1 MECRDGEGDM
11 TDCRYMVDSRCTSRL
26 ALPLYGSR
34 PSAGVCAECE
44 FRNGPRGL
52 GDLVAL
58 MISYTPFRMMQKAGC
73 GGCKQRQEALNKA
86 APIRRCGCADRAAQ
100 ADERKESTS

>member
-1 MECRDGEGDM
+1 
-11 TDCRYMVDSRCTSRL
+11 MVC
-26 ALPLYGSR
+26 
-34 PSAGVCAECE
+34 EQCE

-58 MISYTPFRMMQKAGC
+58 MISYTPFRRMQKAGC

-86 APIRRCGCADRAAQ
+86 APIRRCGCADSAAQ